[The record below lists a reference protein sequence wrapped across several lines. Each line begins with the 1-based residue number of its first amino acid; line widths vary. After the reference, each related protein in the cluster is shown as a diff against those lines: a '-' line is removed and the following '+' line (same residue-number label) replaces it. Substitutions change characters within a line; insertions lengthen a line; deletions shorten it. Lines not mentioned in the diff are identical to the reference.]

1 MKIKYILP
9 TFLTLLTL
17 LVSCSNEEEMGCLD
31 GIQVSKSIVAIPVDG
46 GSTEITI
53 KAAGDWKLEKAIP
66 SDLTKNL
73 AKAKTDA
80 DREKAQ
86 KAIDDYLNW
95 VKVSATS
102 GSAGET
108 VVSFS
113 ADEIKGNRSGFYN
126 LVCNGETQI
135 LHVIQGA
142 AKVENA
148 TCAQVIA
155 GADGKTFRV
164 TGAVTKI
171 SNTVYGN
178 WYIKDETGEVYV
190 YGTLDKNGAT
200 KNFAS
205 LGLEEGDVVTI
216 EGPKTTY
223 NGTVELVDVAVKSIT
238 KSVLKID
245 SIDVNGVK
253 NAPIAKEGGYAT
265 AHVSSK
271 GNIVSVEIP
280 EEAKSWLSISS
291 VKNNGEST
299 DFVFKASANEKG
311 ARSAEVAFSV
321 TVDGKTTTL
330 NGKVSQAGGIEDV
343 TVKEFNEAPKGDNL
357 YRLQGIVSSVKNA
370 DKGQFYI
377 KDYTGETYI
386 YGLSDFKAKGL
397 KVGDVVTVV
406 GKRDEYKTTIEMTSA
421 TLSESKSVEAV
432 SIKDFRSK
440 ADSKDA
446 YYMISGKIS
455 KSTEA
460 KTNFDLEKYGN
471 FALTD
476 ETGTVYVYGVLAG
489 WGGTKGKLKEQG
501 VTLTDGEDITI
512 IATKSTYKGLIEAVG
527 VYVSSKK

>member
-9 TFLTLLTL
+9 TLLALLTM

-53 KAAGDWKLEKAIP
+53 KAAGDWKLERAIP

-73 AKAKTDA
+73 AKAKTEA

-86 KAIDDYLNW
+86 KAIDNYLNW
-95 VKVSATS
+95 VTVSATS
-102 GSAGET
+102 GTAGET
-108 VVSFS
+108 VVTFS
-113 ADEIKGNRSGFYN
+113 ADAIKGNRSGFYN

-148 TCAQVIA
+148 TCAQVLA

-200 KNFAS
+200 KNFSS

-223 NGTVELVDVAVKSIT
+223 NGTVELVDVAVKNIK

-280 EEAKSWLSISS
+280 EDAKSWLTISS

-343 TVKEFNEAPKGDNL
+343 TVKEFNAAPKGDNL
-357 YRLQGIVSSVKNA
+357 YRLTGIISGVKNA

-386 YGLSDFKAKGL
+386 YDLSNFKDKGL
-397 KVGDVVTVV
+397 KVGDIVTVV
-406 GKRDEYKTTIEMTSA
+406 GKRDEDKTTIEMTSA

-512 IATKSTYKGLIEAVG
+512 IATKSTFKGLIEAVG

>member
-95 VKVSATS
+95 VNVSATS
-102 GSAGET
+102 GTAGET

-245 SIDVNGVK
+245 S
-253 NAPIAKEGGYAT
+253 Y
-265 AHVSSK
+265 
-271 GNIVSVEIP
+271 
-280 EEAKSWLSISS
+280 
-291 VKNNGEST
+291 
-299 DFVFKASANEKG
+299 
-311 ARSAEVAFSV
+311 
-321 TVDGKTTTL
+321 
-330 NGKVSQAGGIEDV
+330 
-343 TVKEFNEAPKGDNL
+343 
-357 YRLQGIVSSVKNA
+357 
-370 DKGQFYI
+370 
-377 KDYTGETYI
+377 
-386 YGLSDFKAKGL
+386 
-397 KVGDVVTVV
+397 
-406 GKRDEYKTTIEMTSA
+406 
-421 TLSESKSVEAV
+421 
-432 SIKDFRSK
+432 
-440 ADSKDA
+440 
-446 YYMISGKIS
+446 
-455 KSTEA
+455 
-460 KTNFDLEKYGN
+460 
-471 FALTD
+471 
-476 ETGTVYVYGVLAG
+476 
-489 WGGTKGKLKEQG
+489 
-501 VTLTDGEDITI
+501 
-512 IATKSTYKGLIEAVG
+512 
-527 VYVSSKK
+527 